1 MKILALILFLMVG
14 VMAGV
19 LVFTSQSGYLPMQK
33 PPVIDE
39 ILMEGEEPEESA
51 PVTPLISSRIGL
63 IDELV
68 ESLQV
73 AHDELEAS
81 KLRLGKRE
89 DNLQELYSTYL
100 KLRQEVESLIDDLD
114 SRLIRVSDS
123 ELINF
128 KKLSGVYSK
137 MDAGSAAQSLK
148 HVPPERVALIL
159 SQMDSRAMAAI
170 MDSAVS
176 ASSDGGE
183 TVAQWSDA
191 IRRMNEGD
199 GPEGR

>member
-19 LVFTSQSGYLPMQK
+19 LVFTSQSGHLPLQK
-33 PPVIDE
+33 PAVIDE
-39 ILMEGEEPEESA
+39 FLVEGDEPEESVV
-51 PVTPLISSRIGL
+51 VTPLISSRIGL

-89 DNLQELYSTYL
+89 KNLQELYATYL
-100 KLRQEVESLIDDLD
+100 KLQQEVETLIDDLD
-114 SRLIRVSDS
+114 SRLIRVASS
-123 ELINF
+123 ELLNF

-137 MDAGSAAQSLK
+137 MESDSAAQSLK
-148 HVPPERVALIL
+148 YVPPERVALIL
-159 SQMDSRAMAAI
+159 SQMDNRAMAAI
-170 MDSAVS
+170 MESAVS

-191 IRRMNEGD
+191 IRRMNEDNGT
-199 GPEGR
+199 EER